1 MAATESSL
9 SPAVESVVPACMF
22 APDPGCA
29 EDSPGAELSDA
40 GDNQNGE
47 AEDHLDLT
55 SKVAF
60 RPDSGSER
68 FSVCMNQCKS
78 LFDQCVVLKHSYQ
91 V

>member
-9 SPAVESVVPACMF
+9 SPVVESVVPASMF

-47 AEDHLDLT
+47 AEDHLDIT
-55 SKVAF
+55 SKVALGPMRSF
-60 RPDSGSER
+60 WTLLYAHEPLQE
-68 FSVCMNQCKS
+68 FIW
-78 LFDQCVVLKHSYQ
+78 
-91 V
+91 

>member
-47 AEDHLDLT
+47 AEDHLDIT
-55 SKVAF
+55 SKVAL
-60 RPDSGSER
+60 RPMRSFER
-68 FSVCMNQCKS
+68 FSMCMNHYKS
-78 LFDQCVVLKHSYQ
+78 LFDKCVMFKHI
-91 V
+91 

>member
-29 EDSPGAELSDA
+29 EDLPGSERSDA

-55 SKVAF
+55 SKVAL
-60 RPDSGSER
+60 RPKRSFER
-68 FSVCMNQCKS
+68 FSMCMNHYKS
-78 LFDQCVVLKHSYQ
+78 LFDKCVVFKHI
-91 V
+91 